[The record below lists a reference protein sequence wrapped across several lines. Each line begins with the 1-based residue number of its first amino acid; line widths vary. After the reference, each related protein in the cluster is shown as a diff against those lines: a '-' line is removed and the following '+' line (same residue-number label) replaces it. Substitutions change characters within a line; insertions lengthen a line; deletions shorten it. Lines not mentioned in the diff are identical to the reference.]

1 MPRTATK
8 RYCFSGAIRGRAR
21 AAKAGAM
28 FEARYIDDIAV
39 IDLGERRLVG
49 EQDEYD
55 LWKEIERILGAGAK
69 KIILDLSEIRW
80 TNSTGI
86 GILVSSWTMATREK
100 AELVVVS
107 SSPRLENIFKVTN
120 LSYIMKIF
128 ASLDEAVAYLR
139 TFR

>member
-1 MPRTATK
+1 
-8 RYCFSGAIRGRAR
+8 
-21 AAKAGAM
+21 M
-28 FEARYIDDIAV
+28 FEARFLDDIAV

-55 LWKEIERILGAGAK
+55 LWKEVERILREGAK
-69 KIILDLSEIRW
+69 KIVLDLSEIRW

-107 SSPRLENIFKVTN
+107 NSPRLENIFKVTN
-120 LSYIMKIF
+120 LTYIMKVF
-128 ASLDEAVAYLR
+128 ATLDEAVEYLR
-139 TFR
+139 SFR